1 MARRTFGWVQNPG
14 KLSNLK
20 KVVSVFK
27 LNSKYNIWLREVR
40 LPLLK
45 KYNLP
50 TTESCKLS
58 DIVKYSQVDKKSIDS
73 SINLILI
80 KEIGKSFIY
89 PIKKNK
95 LLGFLETKE

>member
-45 KYNLP
+45 KYNLICD
-50 TTESCKLS
+50 EDYEISREYL
-58 DIVKYSQVDKKSIDS
+58 QRR
-73 SINLILI
+73 IL
-80 KEIGKSFIY
+80 
-89 PIKKNK
+89 
-95 LLGFLETKE
+95 LLNTHH

>member
-45 KYNLP
+45 KYNLICD
-50 TTESCKLS
+50 EDYENFQRVLAEKN
-58 DIVKYSQVDKKSIDS
+58 IVV
-73 SINLILI
+73 
-80 KEIGKSFIY
+80 E
-89 PIKKNK
+89 
-95 LLGFLETKE
+95 

>member
-40 LPLLK
+40 LPLFVMKIMKIFREYL
-45 KYNLP
+45 
-50 TTESCKLS
+50 
-58 DIVKYSQVDKKSIDS
+58 QRR
-73 SINLILI
+73 IL
-80 KEIGKSFIY
+80 
-89 PIKKNK
+89 
-95 LLGFLETKE
+95 LLNTHH

>member
-45 KYNLP
+45 KYNLICY
-50 TTESCKLS
+50 E
-58 DIVKYSQVDKKSIDS
+58 DY
-73 SINLILI
+73 
-80 KEIGKSFIY
+80 
-89 PIKKNK
+89 
-95 LLGFLETKE
+95 

>member
-45 KYNLP
+45 N
-50 TTESCKLS
+50 
-58 DIVKYSQVDKKSIDS
+58 I
-73 SINLILI
+73 ILFVMKI
-80 KEIGKSFIY
+80 MKISREYLQRRI
-89 PIKKNK
+89 
-95 LLGFLETKE
+95 LLLNTHH